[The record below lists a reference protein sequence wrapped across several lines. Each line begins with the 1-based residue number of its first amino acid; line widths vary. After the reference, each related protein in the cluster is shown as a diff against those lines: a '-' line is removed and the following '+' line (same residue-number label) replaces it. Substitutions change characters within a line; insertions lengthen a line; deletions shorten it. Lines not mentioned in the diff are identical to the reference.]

1 MPPMIVRK
9 TIGPMSIRIAVTN
22 VVPIGSIALPKPG
35 ASQPTRMPATMAT
48 ITQKYSCRYHFGF
61 ATGSALSG
69 RFTAVVLAIVPT
81 SLSGVRARAAR
92 QA

>member
-35 ASQPTRMPATMAT
+35 ASQPTRMPAMIAT

-61 ATGSALSG
+61 CTGSFES
-69 RFTAVVLAIVPT
+69 T
-81 SLSGVRARAAR
+81 
-92 QA
+92 